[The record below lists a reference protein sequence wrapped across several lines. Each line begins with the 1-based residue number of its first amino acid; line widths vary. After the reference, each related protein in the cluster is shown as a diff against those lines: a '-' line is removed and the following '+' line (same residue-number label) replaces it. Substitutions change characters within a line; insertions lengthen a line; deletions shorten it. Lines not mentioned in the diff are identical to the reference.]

1 MQDASFLTTKGVD
14 IDARAIPLAG
24 GFWELGM
31 FAALLCYCMPERS
44 AHGVTNARSTHAA
57 EQSFIASSAHRFLAE
72 AVLGFISFIVA
83 DNRFDAARKWGCA
96 AS

>member
-1 MQDASFLTTKGVD
+1 
-14 IDARAIPLAG
+14 
-24 GFWELGM
+24 
-31 FAALLCYCMPERS
+31 
-44 AHGVTNARSTHAA
+44 VTNARSTHAA

-72 AVLGFISFIVA
+72 AVLGFMLFIVA